1 MTDHRLGT
9 KVLMTVAVIP
19 PTTAPGSATPL
30 IDVGLTAI
38 RPVARDTN
46 LYELAR
52 PDGAP
57 LPAAEPGAH
66 IHLNLPNGMIRQY
79 SLVIVHPL
87 PDSYTLGIKRDPN
100 SRGGSRYIF
109 DELKVGQPLTISAP
123 RNHFPLAADAAHHV
137 LIAGGIGITPIYAM
151 TQKLRADRASFDL
164 HYAGRSRSQL
174 AFLEDLAS
182 AAFAHIHC
190 DDEHGGAPL
199 DLDGVVS
206 QAPPE
211 SHFYCCGPTPM
222 LEAFRAV
229 TAVIPPERIHFEY
242 FSPQAEANK
251 AGGFVVELARSGRE
265 VFIPSGQS
273 ILETLREA
281 GLTLDS
287 SCQEG
292 ICGVCETKVI
302 SGLPDHRD
310 SVLSDHEHAANTSMM
325 ICCSGCKTE
334 RLVLDL

>member
-1 MTDHRLGT
+1 
-9 KVLMTVAVIP
+9 MTVAVSP
-19 PTTAPGSATPL
+19 PTIAPGSAGML
-30 IDVGLTAI
+30 IDVRVMAI
-38 RPVARDTN
+38 RPAACDTN

-57 LPAAEPGAH
+57 LPAADPGAH
-66 IHLNLPNGMIRQY
+66 IDLNLPNGMTRQY
-79 SLVIVHPL
+79 SLVIPQPL

-109 DELKVGQPLTISAP
+109 DKLKIGETLMISAP
-123 RNHFPLAADAAHHV
+123 RNHFPLAAAATHHV

-151 TQKLRADRASFDL
+151 TRKLIADRASFDL

-174 AFLEDLAS
+174 AFLDDLAS
-182 AAFAHIHC
+182 APFSRIHC
-190 DDEHGGAPL
+190 DDEHGGALL
-199 DLDGVVS
+199 DLNGVVS

-222 LEAFRAV
+222 LEAFRAA
-229 TAVIPPERIHFEY
+229 TAAIVPERVHFEY
-242 FSPQAEANK
+242 FSPQAEASK
-251 AGGFVVELARSGRE
+251 DGGFVVELARSGRE
-265 VFIPSGQS
+265 VFIPPGQS

-310 SVLSDHEHAANTSMM
+310 SVLSDHEHAANKSMM
-325 ICCSGCKTE
+325 ICCSGCKSE

>member
-1 MTDHRLGT
+1 
-9 KVLMTVAVIP
+9 MTVAVSP
-19 PTTAPGSATPL
+19 PTIVSGSAAPL
-30 IDVGLTAI
+30 IDVRITAI
-38 RPVARDTN
+38 RPAADDTR
-46 LYELAR
+46 LYDMAR

-66 IHLNLPNGMIRQY
+66 IDLNLPNGMTRQY
-79 SLVIVHPL
+79 SLVIAHPL
-87 PDSYTLGIKRDPN
+87 PDRYTLGIKRDPA

-109 DELKVGQPLTISAP
+109 DELKIGQALTVSAP

-151 TQKLRADRASFDL
+151 TQKLGADRASFDL
-164 HYAGRSRSQL
+164 HYAGRSRRQL
-174 AFLEDLAS
+174 AFVDDLAG

-190 DDEHGGAPL
+190 DDEHGGALL
-199 DLDGVVS
+199 DLDRIVS
-206 QAPPE
+206 QALPE

-222 LEAFRAV
+222 LEAFRAA
-229 TAVIPPERIHFEY
+229 TAAVAPERVHFEY
-242 FSPQAEANK
+242 FSPQAEASK

-265 VFIPSGQS
+265 VFIPPGQS

-302 SGLPDHRD
+302 SGVPDHRD
-310 SVLSDHEHAANTSMM
+310 SVLSDHEHAANKTMM